1 MTALLGNSGRRAV
14 VAACAALALLALVLV
29 LVSGSSHPYQ
39 VRAIFDDAANLTP
52 GEQVKIAGVPV
63 GSVTSVTPTP
73 QAKAAV
79 VMNITAPGFQ
89 DFRTD
94 AYCII
99 RPQSLLG
106 EKYVDCRPT
115 EAHAEGAALPPK
127 LAVVPSGQ
135 EGAGQRLLPVT
146 NTSSPV
152 DPDLLQDIAQLPEA
166 QRLRII
172 LNELGVGL
180 TGRGEDLHEVILRA
194 SPALRETNR
203 VLAILANE
211 NHVLSRLA
219 VDSDKALTPLA
230 AVRRRVADFLVASN
244 TVGTASARHEQQ
256 LAQTLADF
264 PAFLEQI
271 RPAMARIATFAD
283 ETTPVF
289 SDLGKAAPSI
299 DQIFTGL
306 PAFAQSSST
315 YFASLGKLG
324 PSAGGALQASEPL
337 LQRLQALGIAAKP
350 FAGNFSGLL
359 ESLRTTGGIERL
371 MDTLF
376 LASGATNGYDALG
389 HFLRTALISGNCFQA
404 RATPKS
410 GGGGSGEC
418 EGNFSRQT
426 TPAQTS
432 SAHSSA
438 SAAGQSASQATLA
451 RTLGLLERSKHAS
464 GSGSGASRLL
474 LNYLLGE

>member
-29 LVSGSSHPYQ
+29 LVGGSSRPYQ

-63 GSVTSVTPTP
+63 GSVQSVTPTP

-79 VMNITAPGFQ
+79 VMTIAAPGFE

-135 EGAGQRLLPVT
+135 EGAGERLLPVT

-152 DPDLLQDIAQLPEA
+152 DPDLLEDITQLPEA

-203 VLAILANE
+203 VLAILATE

-219 VDSDKALTPLA
+219 VDSDEALTPLA

-264 PAFLEQI
+264 PAFLEQVG
-271 RPAMARIATFAD
+271 PAMARIARFAD

-306 PAFAQSSST
+306 PAFTHSSST

-324 PSAGGALQASEPL
+324 ASAGGALQASEPL
-337 LQRLQALGIAAKP
+337 LERLQALGVTAKP
-350 FAGNFSGLL
+350 FAGNFSELL
-359 ESLRTTGGIERL
+359 ESLRSTGGIERL
-371 MDTLF
+371 MDVLF

-389 HFLRTALISGNCFQA
+389 HFLRTDLLSADCYPTLAVARGGCEAYLRGGNSTA
-404 RATPKS
+404 ST
-410 GGGGSGEC
+410 
-418 EGNFSRQT
+418 
-426 TPAQTS
+426 
-432 SAHSSA
+432 SSA
-438 SAAGQSASQATLA
+438 SARAAGSASTSTSASATTATLA
-451 RTLGLLERSKHAS
+451 HTLGLIDGSKRAS
-464 GSGSGASRLL
+464 SSGSGASRLL
-474 LNYLLGE
+474 LHYLLGE